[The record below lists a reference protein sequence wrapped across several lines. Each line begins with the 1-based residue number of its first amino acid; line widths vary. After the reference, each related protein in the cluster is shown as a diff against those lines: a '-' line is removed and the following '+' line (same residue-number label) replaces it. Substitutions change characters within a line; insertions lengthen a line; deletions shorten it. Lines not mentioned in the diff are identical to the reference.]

1 MKCCCDTTWL
11 DYLSTLG
18 PVIAAGIASFIAN
31 SQRALQKRQHNLSLL
46 ERRFDFWKSIQTL
59 GQKAMSFPQDR
70 EKGAF
75 WSVYNEINEQAL
87 TGSVLFGDD
96 CRKEFENIAK
106 FFKERQLLIDDLKD
120 FDKFS
125 EECPDMYSKEK
136 KATLIDKK
144 IRFFNEESTLW
155 SNLASHIFDKIREL
169 KV

>member
-1 MKCCCDTTWL
+1 MKCCCDTTWF
-11 DYLSTLG
+11 DYLSALG
-18 PVIAAGIASFIAN
+18 PVVTALIAIGIAFWQGI
-31 SQRALQKRQHNLSLL
+31 LQKRQHNLSLL